1 MREPSYA
8 QLAGELTSAAHRLAR
23 ISPRR
28 QGSPERFGNLHTPV
42 TTPDT
47 SRHIAHYRPE
57 IDGLRALAVVPVML
71 FHAGFSALPGG
82 YLGVDVFFVIS
93 GYLIT
98 SILLRD
104 LQQGRY
110 SIAKFY
116 ERRARRILPAL
127 LLVILVSIPL
137 ACVTMLPV
145 ELEQF
150 SRSVLST
157 LAFVPNV
164 FFWLTSSYFQPSAET
179 LPLLHTW
186 SLGVE
191 EQFYLLFPLFL
202 ALVWKTRPRAVSF
215 AIVIVALV
223 SLGLAE
229 YAWRIGKAP
238 AGFFLAPT
246 RAWELMIG
254 CLIANGSLHAP
265 LHARLPRVAAD
276 ALAITGIVA
285 LVLAMVLFDEATP
298 MPSLLGLLPT
308 LGTGLIIAFARPT
321 ALLTKI
327 LSLRLFVGLGLVSY
341 SAYLWHQPILAF
353 ARLHNGS
360 TELSTAAATAL
371 LGASLLLA
379 WLTWKYVE
387 APFRERRRV
396 ATPRLWRTSAV
407 AVSSLAAVALAG
419 MSTRGMEFRISPE
432 NRPLAAMAD
441 TIDVNKTLP
450 RKFEALNKDF
460 TAGTAP
466 RVLIVGDSYAQD
478 FVNATFAS
486 DSAGDAQF
494 STVYVSADCQI
505 YFGASSADEFIK
517 PRFRPKCVDMR
528 AAPALWRRLPQA
540 DIIMLIGSWRS
551 WAVERLPQTISALHL
566 RAEQRVFVVG
576 PKNFG
581 KIDIKKFLAIAPESR
596 PALRQSPQQLTLDL
610 NRQLLATLP
619 RGVFVNLLEAS
630 CGTEARCPLFTRN
643 GELISFDGFH
653 LTPAGARWMG
663 SLAWSRPP
671 LAGALVARQ

>member
-1 MREPSYA
+1 M
-8 QLAGELTSAAHRLAR
+8 
-23 ISPRR
+23 
-28 QGSPERFGNLHTPV
+28 
-42 TTPDT
+42 
-47 SRHIAHYRPE
+47 
-57 IDGLRALAVVPVML
+57 RALAVVPVML
-71 FHAGFSALPGG
+71 FHAGFSLLPGG

-127 LLVILVSIPL
+127 LLVIAVSIPFAGAL
-137 ACVTMLPV
+137 MLPV

-150 SRSVLST
+150 SRSVLSA

-191 EQFYLLFPLFL
+191 EQFYLVFPLFL
-202 ALVWKTRPRAVSF
+202 ALVWRSRPRAVSLL
-215 AIVIVALV
+215 IVLIALV

-254 CLIANGSLHAP
+254 CLIANASVDRP
-265 LHARLPRVAAD
+265 LYARLPGAAAD
-276 ALAITGIVA
+276 ALALMGIVA
-285 LVLAMVLFDEATP
+285 LVVAMAVFDEATP

-308 LGTGLIIAFARPT
+308 LGTGLIIAFARPA
-321 ALLTKI
+321 ALVTRI
-327 LSLRLFVGLGLVSY
+327 LSLPLLVGLGFISY

-353 ARLHNGS
+353 ARLHSGS
-360 TELSTAAATAL
+360 TQLTAPLATVL
-371 LGASLLLA
+371 LAVSLLLA
-379 WLTWKYVE
+379 YLTWRFVE
-387 APFRERRRV
+387 APFRDRKRV
-396 ATPRLWRTSAV
+396 SSPRLWSASAAGV
-407 AVSSLAAVALAG
+407 AALACVALAG
-419 MSTRGMEFRISPE
+419 AMTRGLEFRIAPE
-432 NRPLAAMAD
+432 NRALAAMAD

-450 RKFEALNKDF
+450 RKFESLNRDF
-460 TAGTAP
+460 ASRDTP

-486 DSAGDAQF
+486 GSADDAEF
-494 STVYVSADCQI
+494 STVYISADCQV

-517 PRFRPKCVDMR
+517 PRFRPKCVEMR
-528 AAPALWRRLPQA
+528 AAPAFWRRLPDA
-540 DIIMLIGSWRS
+540 DIVMLVGSWRI
-551 WAVERLPQTISALHL
+551 WAIERLPETIAAMRL
-566 RAEQRVFVVG
+566 RPDQRVFVVG

-581 KIDIKKFLAIAPESR
+581 KIDIKKFLAIPPGSR
-596 PALRQSPQQLTLDL
+596 PALRQSPQELTLEL
-610 NRQLLATLP
+610 NRRLVATLP
-619 RGVFVNLLEAS
+619 PGIFVNLLEAS
-630 CGTEARCPLFTRN
+630 CGAEAQCPLFTRE
-643 GELISFDGFH
+643 GELVSFDGFH
-653 LTPAGARWMG
+653 LTPAGARWIG

-671 LAGALVARQ
+671 LAGALVAHR

>member
-1 MREPSYA
+1 M
-8 QLAGELTSAAHRLAR
+8 
-23 ISPRR
+23 
-28 QGSPERFGNLHTPV
+28 
-42 TTPDT
+42 
-47 SRHIAHYRPE
+47 
-57 IDGLRALAVVPVML
+57 RALAVVPVML

-104 LQQGRY
+104 LEHGRY

-127 LLVILVSIPL
+127 LLVVLVSMPF
-137 ACVTMLPV
+137 ACATMLPV

-150 SRSVLST
+150 SRSVLSA

-202 ALVWKTRPRAVSF
+202 ALVWKRWPRAVSPL
-215 AIVIVALV
+215 IVLIALA
-223 SLGLAE
+223 SLALAE

-254 CLIANGSLHAP
+254 CLIAISSLHAP
-265 LHARLPRVAAD
+265 LHVRLPRPLAD
-276 ALAITGIVA
+276 ALAILGIVA

-321 ALLTKI
+321 SLVTKI
-327 LSLRLFVGLGLVSY
+327 LSLPLFVGLGLISY
-341 SAYLWHQPILAF
+341 SAYLWHQPVLAF
-353 ARLHNGS
+353 ARLQLGS
-360 TELSTAAATAL
+360 TELGAAYATAL
-371 LGASLLLA
+371 LGVSLLLA
-379 WLTWKYVE
+379 YLTWRYVE
-387 APFRERRRV
+387 APFRDRKRV
-396 ATPRLWRTSAV
+396 PTPLIWRSSGIAM
-407 AVSSLAAVALAG
+407 ASLAGVALVG
-419 MSTRGMEFRISPE
+419 MSTRGLEFRIAPE
-432 NRPLAAMAD
+432 NRSLAAMAD
-441 TIDVNKTLP
+441 TVDVNRTLP
-450 RKFEALNKDF
+450 RKFESLNRDF
-460 TAGTAP
+460 TGGDAP

-478 FVNATFAS
+478 FVNATYAS
-486 DSAGDAQF
+486 DSADNAEF
-494 STVYVSADCQI
+494 STVYISADCQI
-505 YFGASSADEFIK
+505 YFGAASPDEFIK
-517 PRFRPKCVDMR
+517 PRFRPKCETMR
-528 AAPALWRRLPQA
+528 AAPALWRRLPKA
-540 DIIMLIGSWRS
+540 DIVMLVGSWRP
-551 WAVERLPQTISALHL
+551 WAVERLPETIAAMHL
-566 RAEQRVFVVG
+566 RADQRVFVVG

-581 KIDIKKFLAIAPESR
+581 HIDIKKYLAIPPDSR
-596 PALRQSPQQLTLDL
+596 PALRQSPQELTLRL
-610 NRQLLATLP
+610 NRQLVATLP

-630 CGTEARCPLFTRN
+630 CGKEAQCPLFTRN

-653 LTPAGARWMG
+653 LTPAGAKWIG
-663 SLAWSRPP
+663 TLAWSRPP
-671 LAGALVARQ
+671 LAGALIAHR